1 MLENCYKSMFT
12 IGKTMKS
19 ILFLE
24 DFVQDCGFA
33 TSYNPEKKNI
43 SLWLFWANS
52 LLKTDLSGR

>member
-1 MLENCYKSMFT
+1 MLEKCCKSMFN

-43 SLWLFWANS
+43 
-52 LLKTDLSGR
+52 